1 MQPNVEAKLYLDGKI
16 EIGRIDITEVGRNF
30 DGTVDYAVEFGVD
43 RIGAIGLHS
52 RVVLAFPAAQYNVLA
67 LLKQALETLSPKELE
82 LESNACS
89 SDLAREVRGIGDSFP
104 RQEEDS

>member
-82 LESNACS
+82 LEQPRT
-89 SDLAREVRGIGDSFP
+89 SDMEWEVRGIGDSFP